1 MPPHV
6 NPQGIVSYGRYSL
19 WKSVEFITLGK
30 VRTGKIACPTF
41 RDEGFSRDVLDAGH
55 DKSHAHR
62 RADHDDQ
69 ILDHD
74 CPGEYRASRF

>member
-6 NPQGIVSYGRYSL
+6 NPQGIESYGRCSL

-30 VRTGKIACPTF
+30 VRTGKLPVLLLH
-41 RDEGFSRDVLDAGH
+41 DEGFSRDVLDAGH
-55 DKSHAHR
+55 GRSRAHR
-62 RADHDDQ
+62 RGDHDDQ
-69 ILDHD
+69 FLDHD